1 MLNNKKI
8 IIFTAHPDD
17 HICCAGTVMYL
28 KDLGFKAVE
37 VVFTGGENSMW
48 LNSSLNNKKINKEE
62 LKNHRKTE
70 ILKASKL
77 IGIEKTIFLG
87 LTDGNVARSPEV
99 LEKLVEIIRKERPQI
114 AISLNPNDSHYD
126 HKQVGKITSEA
137 IEMASWQNAKEL
149 GKTHRVAL
157 FLYMEG
163 TLFGRNDI
171 LVDISKYAKKKEK
184 VAIVY
189 SSQITKE
196 EKKMLEAMN
205 VYRGF
210 YKGAASAEAFEI
222 AEGLSVYFNELF
234 DIFKN
239 IR

>member
-17 HICCAGTVMYL
+17 HLCCAGTIMYL
-28 KDLGFKAVE
+28 KDLGFAATE

-48 LNSSLNNKKINKEE
+48 LGNSKINKEIDKE
-62 LKNHRKTE
+62 KLKKRRKTE

-87 LTDGNVARSPEV
+87 LPDGNVVRSPEV
-99 LEKLVEIIRKERPQI
+99 LKILVEIIREERPQI
-114 AISLNPNDSHYD
+114 SISINSKDSHHD
-126 HKQVGKITSEA
+126 HKQVGKIAAEA
-137 IEMASWQNAKEL
+137 IEMASWQNGKEL
-149 GKTHRVAL
+149 GKTHRIAL
-157 FLYMEG
+157 SLYMEG
-163 TLFGRNDI
+163 VLFGRNDI
-171 LVDISKYAKKKEK
+171 LVDISKYLKRKEK
-184 VAIVY
+184 VIDVY
-189 SSQITKE
+189 SSQITNE
-196 EKKMLEAMN
+196 ERKMLEAMN

-210 YKGAASAEAFEI
+210 HKGSVSAEAFEI
-222 AEGLSVYFNELF
+222 AENLPVYFNELF